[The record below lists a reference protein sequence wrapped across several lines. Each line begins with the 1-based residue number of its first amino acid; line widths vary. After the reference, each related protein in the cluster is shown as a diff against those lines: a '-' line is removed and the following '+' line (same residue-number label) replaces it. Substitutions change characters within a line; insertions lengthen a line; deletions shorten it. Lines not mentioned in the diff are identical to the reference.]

1 MSDEK
6 PVTAS
11 HPQVQPGIGGD
22 TSIRINVKHVL
33 IILGTVSTMGWGLA
47 KYFYEQTH
55 KNIDEVQ
62 DEVKELRQKLEEMD
76 KRVDGHDV
84 KISALEAKE
93 NAADLFADATGVP
106 HPKVE
111 EIIGLRPN
119 HHHRVRVKGGLTGL
133 NNPNIRDPIT
143 TSPGAGAPA
152 TA

>member
-22 TSIRINVKHVL
+22 TSIRITVKHVL
-33 IILGTVSTMGWGLA
+33 VILGTVVTMGWGLA

-55 KNIDEVQ
+55 KDIDDVR
-62 DEVKELRQKLEEMD
+62 DEMKELRQKLEEMD

-111 EIIGLRPN
+111 EIIGLKPIHR
-119 HHHRVRVKGGLTGL
+119 HRVRGRGGHDPNQNPLPTSSGTGT
-133 NNPNIRDPIT
+133 PT
-143 TSPGAGAPA
+143 TA
-152 TA
+152 